1 MRKGIQHDSDNKNWT
16 IEQEAALNCFA
27 DFMASMIEKYGPTI
41 DSLISDK
48 ENDEKIDSLKAS
60 A

>member
-1 MRKGIQHDSDNKNWT
+1 MRKSIQHNNDNKNWT

-27 DFMASMIEKYGPTI
+27 DFMANMIEKYGPTI
-41 DSLISDK
+41 DSLKSGK
-48 ENDEKIDSLKAS
+48 ENDKKIDSLKAS